1 MMKHFHQQ
9 GLIRERHRHYR
20 HSTAQ
25 KISKNLFQI
34 LAERWRISF
43 TTIKFV
49 PKHGEDLILDALIL
63 HNILIKTPNS
73 VNVYRPAS
81 FADYILEDME
91 KSEREWR
98 TNVVTFYS
106 IQVPRTGH
114 NVSLYAKSVRE
125 KFIDSSL
132 RQKFTDYFLNERAV
146 EWQQKYC

>member
-1 MMKHFHQQ
+1 M
-9 GLIRERHRHYR
+9 
-20 HSTAQ
+20 
-25 KISKNLFQI
+25 
-34 LAERWRISF
+34 
-43 TTIKFV
+43 
-49 PKHGEDLILDALIL
+49 L
-63 HNILIKTPNS
+63 HNISIKTPNS

-146 EWQQKYC
+146 EWQ